1 MRRWPVSLR
10 LASLAVP
17 VTMIACSSSSEAS
30 GPAVA
35 PSSSA
40 IKHVV
45 IVVQENHS
53 FDAYFGRYCTA
64 PPGSSPTCTDGAACC
79 ESAPPVEPGQQ
90 HAPITLDDAA
100 NAGYDPSHLQGCE
113 VEEMNG
119 GKMDRYTSTT
129 TPRCGDPRNFAIAE
143 AATVQRYWDMAKAGA
158 LADRYFQ
165 PVAGQ
170 SSSNDQYLAR
180 ARFVFLD
187 NTVTPDAIGA
197 TCGFQQQTLSYS
209 EKTIGDLLNDAKVP
223 WAFYAEGYQ
232 AMVDAQAQ
240 SKTACPPAPADCA
253 AKQRTYP
260 CVYAPDDNPFTYY
273 PSVKDDP
280 RYAKDYAQ
288 LKKDLD
294 AGALP
299 SVSFVKAL
307 GYKSEHP
314 GSGDTVSAGVDFVS
328 SLVAM
333 VQASNAAN
341 DTLVLVTYDES
352 GGYFDH
358 IAPPATS
365 AVDQQPYGP
374 RIPTIALGR
383 FARKNFVS
391 HVEMEHSSIVKFIE
405 WNWLG
410 ATTGQLGARD
420 AVVNNL
426 GSLLDPAAT
435 VTPVPEQ

>member
-1 MRRWPVSLR
+1 MRRWPVSLCV
-10 LASLAVP
+10 ASLALP
-17 VTMIACSSSSEAS
+17 VTVIACSSSDAS
-30 GPAVA
+30 SPAVA
-35 PSSSA
+35 ASSSA

-64 PPGSSPTCTDGAACC
+64 PTGSSPTCTDGAACC
-79 ESAPPVEPGQQ
+79 EAAPAAEPGQQ
-90 HAPITLDDAA
+90 LAPIALDDAA
-100 NAGYDPSHLQGCE
+100 NADYDPSHLQVCE

-119 GKMDRYTSTT
+119 GKMDTYTSTT
-129 TPRCGDPRNFAIAE
+129 TPLCGDPRNFAIAE
-143 AATVQRYWDMAKAGA
+143 AATVQRYWDMARAGA

-187 NTVTPDAIGA
+187 NTVTPDALGA
-197 TCGFQQQTLSYS
+197 ACGLQQQTLSYS

-232 AMVDAQAQ
+232 AMVDAQAK

-253 AKQRTYP
+253 AKQRAYP

-328 SLVAM
+328 NLVAT
-333 VQASNAAN
+333 VEASSAAS

-374 RIPTIALGR
+374 RIPTLALGR

>member
-1 MRRWPVSLR
+1 MRRWPSSLR
-10 LASLAVP
+10 LASLSLATLSVAT
-17 VTMIACSSSSEAS
+17 VACSSSDSS

-64 PPGSSPTCTDGAACC
+64 APGSSPTCTDGAACC
-79 ESAPPVEPGQQ
+79 EAAPAAEPGQQ
-90 HAPITLDDAA
+90 LAPVTLDDAA
-100 NAGYDPSHLQGCE
+100 NAGYDPSHLQDCE

-119 GKMDRYTSTT
+119 GKMDKYTSTT

-143 AATVQRYWDMAKAGA
+143 AATVQPYWDLARGGA
-158 LADRYFQ
+158 LADHYFQ

-187 NTVTPDAIGA
+187 NTVTPPAIGA
-197 TCGFQQQTLSYS
+197 SCGLQQQTLAYPDR
-209 EKTIGDLLNDAKVP
+209 TIGDLLNDARVP

-232 AMVDAQAQ
+232 AMIDAQA
-240 SKTACPPAPADCA
+240 KNGCPAAPSDCA
-253 AKQRTYP
+253 AKQRAYP
-260 CVYAPDDNPFTYY
+260 CVYAPDDNPFSYY
-273 PSVKDDP
+273 TSIKDDP

-294 AGALP
+294 ANALP

-314 GSGDTVSAGVDFVS
+314 GSGDTVSAGVAFVS
-328 SLVAM
+328 DLVAA
-333 VQASNAAN
+333 VQSSPAAN

-352 GGYFDH
+352 GGFFDH
-358 IAPPATS
+358 IAPPPAST
-365 AVDQQPYGP
+365 VDQQPYGP
-374 RIPTIALGR
+374 RIPTVAVGR
-383 FARKNFVS
+383 FAKKNYVS

-410 ATTGQLGARD
+410 GQTGQLGARD

-435 VTPVPEQ
+435 VTPVPE